1 MLIFLGIFPKGAGT
15 GATRIAGRPPGD
27 LAKPAGQ
34 VVDTPQ
40 MRKVRRQGDSPAK
53 APPKISPETIAAA
66 KTARDCF
73 CAAPAMKTVQPCIT
87 SGCASAPDGGAAA
100 VKGINAACKAVVSY
114 PSQKLRFEN
123 QLTSLSD
130 IIHSIDTRS
139 CCCWWSCSSS
149 LGAETSPWKRFVKSG
164 ADERDQNVSVFKI
177 NVNHHQPQSNAL
189 FMFRLVRPSS
199 FFFLSKSAAN
209 QCSLA

>member
-1 MLIFLGIFPKGAGT
+1 MKFSAVIALSIAALASAQVPKGSGADAPKIPAGIKCALTCLAPLKESGCKIDGIFPKGAGT

-100 VKGINAACKAVVSY
+100 VKGINAACKAVTSFT
-114 PSQKLRFEN
+114 P
-123 QLTSLSD
+123 LTPAPAAAG
-130 IIHSIDTRS
+130 
-139 CCCWWSCSSS
+139 
-149 LGAETSPWKRFVKSG
+149 GAAPP
-164 ADERDQNVSVFKI
+164 A
-177 NVNHHQPQSNAL
+177 
-189 FMFRLVRPSS
+189 
-199 FFFLSKSAAN
+199 
-209 QCSLA
+209 